1 MWRYLCFAEYFP
13 GNKII
18 CPWMSASFPGAC
30 WKDSVTVGIWR
41 LSTWAVVQ
49 TSLFHCWVH
58 KPVRAEASTE
68 PFPVVLVRWPLFPA
82 PVHRLQPHY
91 WLTFPSSWK
100 RGWIWEILIKAEV
113 RGNDGYVNIA
123 EEWRRKTEM
132 TPVFH
137 FCNWRVGTL
146 LMSLVSGGTFKE
158 DRNHQRK
165 VRWDWWKG

>member
-1 MWRYLCFAEYFP
+1 MWEKFRKETLEVDRVWRYLCFAEYFP
-13 GNKII
+13 GNKMI

-30 WKDSVTVGIWR
+30 WKDSVTMGIWR

-58 KPVRAEASTE
+58 KPVRAEANVE

-100 RGWIWEILIKAEV
+100 R
-113 RGNDGYVNIA
+113 
-123 EEWRRKTEM
+123 EEGMDLRNTCKSRTERKWWLCEHSRRMEKKNWDDSSLSFVTDEWG
-132 TPVFH
+132 H
-137 FCNWRVGTL
+137 F
-146 LMSLVSGGTFKE
+146 
-158 DRNHQRK
+158 
-165 VRWDWWKG
+165 